1 MLNKLRLTRDIP
13 KIYLNSTV
21 FVDSE
26 DTISIEDHSH
36 FREENIIQAI
46 LRGKQMLKDDEQ
58 LFVYYNA
65 KFLQRHS
72 DDVLSSAKI
81 HAQYVFSPDLKCNTV
96 LIATDAIMANIKLD
110 KTMNYLAKR
119 F

>member
-1 MLNKLRLTRDIP
+1 MRLTRDIP

-58 LFVYYNA
+58 LFV
-65 KFLQRHS
+65 QRHI
-72 DDVLSSAKI
+72 DDVLSHAKI
-81 HAQYVFSPDLKCNTV
+81 HAQYIFEPDLKCNTV

-110 KTMNYLAKR
+110 KTMKYLAKR